1 MDDIKTVIVYAVG
14 AIMTLLAP
22 IQNFMYAMLILFGI
36 NFFFGLIA
44 ARMKNEKW
52 STKKAL
58 MFFVYV
64 VVFLLIACTAFVI
77 GHLMGEHEQAIA
89 VVKILCYIAV
99 YIFGTNIFRNLRH
112 IVPKGT
118 AWYKLFD
125 LCYYTLSVKFIE
137 KFDFVRKW
145 QEEKKEEDP
154 KTVLDH
160 DNF

>member
-1 MDDIKTVIVYAVG
+1 MDDIKTVIVYSVG

-36 NFFFGLIA
+36 NFFFGLVA
-44 ARMKNEKW
+44 ARMKEEKW

-64 VVFLLIACTAFVI
+64 VVFLVIACTAFII

-118 AWYKLFD
+118 AWYRLFD

-137 KFDFVRKW
+137 KFDFVKKW
-145 QEEKKEEDP
+145 QEERKEES
-154 KTVLDH
+154 KNTVLEK